1 VKGDSLV
8 LEQKPT
14 AIGSAQ
20 TTQDRGAMAWLQRPS
35 TALALVCA
43 AVFVG
48 AVDLTIVTAVLP
60 KIMVDLSV
68 SIDTE
73 LHRASWVITGYLL
86 AYTISMTFTGRLSD
100 LYGRRIAYL
109 ICLTIFILGSV
120 VVAAAPALEEVVL
133 GRVVQAL
140 GAGALV
146 PISMALVSDLF
157 PPERRPAALGIIA
170 AVDTAGWMVG
180 HVYGGA
186 LMRLFDD
193 WRLLFWINVPFGI
206 IALALTWL
214 ALRRV
219 VITRASGSFDWRG
232 AVLIS
237 ISLTAFNIGMGAGAE
252 LGQTD
257 FYGERSGPP
266 PYALP
271 LTLASLVVLAAFI
284 WVERRARDPL
294 LDLALFQQRG
304 TVAASIMNVLIGFA
318 LALAIANVPLFINT
332 RLGLLYPTDPD
343 ILRRGAWE
351 TGLVLSAL
359 TLALAL
365 LAWPGGRLAGRFG
378 ERLPALIGLGV
389 AMVGYLVMSRW
400 QSDTDYWTMVGGLT
414 LAGCGVG
421 MALAP
426 TASTIIAA
434 AGPDR
439 RGAASALVIILRLI
453 GMTAGVSTLT
463 LWGVQRQDALRRA
476 ADPALL
482 ADFDRARMFLINV
495 AAQVVGETFLF
506 AVAACVIALVAAIWL
521 PGRHRSQTGETRDG
535 SQVDR

>member
-1 VKGDSLV
+1 MA

-14 AIGSAQ
+14 AIGSVQ
-20 TTQDRGAMAWLQRPS
+20 TRQERGVAAWLQRPS

-43 AVFVG
+43 AVFLG

-100 LYGRRIAYL
+100 LYGRRVAYL
-109 ICLTIFILGSV
+109 VCLTIFIVGSII
-120 VVAAAPALEEVVL
+120 VAVAPALDEVVL

-157 PPERRPAALGIIA
+157 PPERRPAALGVIA

-206 IALALTWL
+206 LALVLTWL
-214 ALRRV
+214 ALQRV
-219 VITRASGSFDWRG
+219 VITRATGRFDWRG

-237 ISLTAFNIGMGAGAE
+237 VSLTAFNIGMGAGAE

-257 FYGERSGPP
+257 FYGERPGPP

-271 LTLASLVVLAAFI
+271 LTLASLAVLLAFI
-284 WVERRARDPL
+284 WVERRERDPL
-294 LDLALFQQRG
+294 LDLSLFRQAG
-304 TVAASIMNVLIGFA
+304 TVAASLVNVLIGFA

-332 RLGLLYPTDPD
+332 RLGLLNPTDPD
-343 ILRRGAWE
+343 ILRQGAWDS
-351 TGLVLSAL
+351 GLVLSAL

-365 LAWPGGRLAGRFG
+365 FAWPGGRLAGRSG
-378 ERLPALIGLGV
+378 ERLPALLGLGI
-389 AMVGYLVMSRW
+389 ATIGYLTMSRW
-400 QSDTDYWTMVGGLT
+400 QSDTGYWTMTAGLA
-414 LAGCGVG
+414 LAGSGLG
-421 MALAP
+421 MVLAP
-426 TASTIIAA
+426 AASAIIGA
-434 AGPDR
+434 AGPER
-439 RGAASALVIILRLI
+439 RGTASALVIVLRLI
-453 GMTAGVSTLT
+453 GMTIGVSSLT

-476 ADPALL
+476 ADPAILT
-482 ADFDRARMFLINV
+482 DFDRARMFLIDV

-506 AVAACVIALVAAIWL
+506 AVAACVIALVAAMWL
-521 PGRHRSQTGETRDG
+521 PGRHRAQSRKIQDESTG
-535 SQVDR
+535 

>member
-1 VKGDSLV
+1 MTI
-8 LEQKPT
+8 EQKPT
-14 AIGSAQ
+14 TLSPPQPAEERSAS
-20 TTQDRGAMAWLQRPS
+20 AWLQRPS

-73 LHRASWVITGYLL
+73 LHRASWIITGYLL

-100 LYGRRIAYL
+100 LYGRRAAYL
-109 ICLTIFILGSV
+109 ICLTIFTIGSV
-120 VVAAAPALEEVVL
+120 VVAVAPALEEVVV

-157 PPERRPAALGIIA
+157 PPERRPAALGVIA

-193 WRLLFWINVPFGI
+193 WRLLFWLNVPFGM

-214 ALRRV
+214 ALRRLV
-219 VITRASGSFDWRG
+219 VTRASGSFDWRG

-237 ISLTAFNIGMGAGAE
+237 IGLTAFNIGMGAGAE

-257 FYGERSGPP
+257 FYGERPGPP

-271 LTLASLVVLAAFI
+271 LTLASLAVLAAFI
-284 WVERRARDPL
+284 WVERRTRDPL
-294 LDLALFQQRG
+294 LDLALFRQRG

-359 TLALAL
+359 TVALAL

-378 ERLPALIGLGV
+378 ERLPALIGLAV
-389 AMVGYLVMSRW
+389 ATAGYLAMSRW

-414 LAGCGVG
+414 LAGCGIG

-426 TASTIIAA
+426 TASAIIAA

-482 ADFDRARMFLINV
+482 MDFDRARMFLIDV

-506 AVAACVIALVAAIWL
+506 AVAACALAFVAAIWL
-521 PGRHRSQTGETRDG
+521 PGRAVRKASE
-535 SQVDR
+535 

>member
-1 VKGDSLV
+1 MTI
-8 LEQKPT
+8 EQKPT
-14 AIGSAQ
+14 TLSPPQPAEERSAS
-20 TTQDRGAMAWLQRPS
+20 AWLQRPS

-73 LHRASWVITGYLL
+73 LHRASWIITGYLL

-100 LYGRRIAYL
+100 LYGRRAAYL
-109 ICLTIFILGSV
+109 ICLTIFTIGSV
-120 VVAAAPALEEVVL
+120 VVAVAPALEEVVV

-157 PPERRPAALGIIA
+157 PPERRPAALGVIA

-193 WRLLFWINVPFGI
+193 WRLLFWLNVPFGM

-214 ALRRV
+214 ALRRLV
-219 VITRASGSFDWRG
+219 VTRASGSFDWRG

-237 ISLTAFNIGMGAGAE
+237 IGLTAFNIGMGAGAE

-257 FYGERSGPP
+257 FYGERPGPP

-271 LTLASLVVLAAFI
+271 LTLASLAVLAAFI
-284 WVERRARDPL
+284 WVERRTRDPL
-294 LDLALFQQRG
+294 LDLALFRQRG

-359 TLALAL
+359 TVALAL
-365 LAWPGGRLAGRFG
+365 LAWPGGRLAGQFG
-378 ERLPALIGLGV
+378 ERLPALIGLAV
-389 AMVGYLVMSRW
+389 ATAGYLAMSRW

-414 LAGCGVG
+414 LAGCGIG

-426 TASTIIAA
+426 TASAIIAA

-482 ADFDRARMFLINV
+482 MDFDRARMFLIDV

-506 AVAACVIALVAAIWL
+506 AVAACALAFVAAIWL
-521 PGRHRSQTGETRDG
+521 PGRAVRKASE
-535 SQVDR
+535 

>member
-1 VKGDSLV
+1 MA

-14 AIGSAQ
+14 TINA
-20 TTQDRGAMAWLQRPS
+20 PS
-35 TALALVCA
+35 TTGERGITAWVQQPSVALTLVCA

-73 LHRASWVITGYLL
+73 LHRASWIITGYLL

-100 LYGRRIAYL
+100 LYGRRAAYL
-109 ICLTIFILGSV
+109 ICLTIFTVGSI
-120 VVAAAPALEEVVL
+120 VVAVAPALEEVVL

-157 PPERRPAALGIIA
+157 PPERRPAALGVIA

-186 LMRLFDD
+186 LMRVFDD
-193 WRLLFWINVPFGI
+193 WRLLFWLNVPFGL

-219 VITRASGSFDWRG
+219 VVSRAVGSFDWRG

-237 ISLTAFNIGMGAGAE
+237 LSLTAFNIGMGAGAE

-257 FYGERSGPP
+257 FYGDRPGPP

-271 LTLASLVVLAAFI
+271 LTLASFVGLAAFI
-284 WVERRARDPL
+284 WVERRVRDPL
-294 LDLALFQQRG
+294 LDLALFRQRAA
-304 TVAASIMNVLIGFA
+304 VAASIVNVLIGFV

-343 ILRRGAWE
+343 ILRRAAWE

-378 ERLPALIGLGV
+378 ERLPALIGL
-389 AMVGYLVMSRW
+389 ALATIGYLAMSSW
-400 QSDTDYWTMVGGLT
+400 QSDTDYWTMVVGLT
-414 LAGCGVG
+414 LAGCGIG

-426 TASTIIAA
+426 TASAIITA
-434 AGPDR
+434 AGSDR

-476 ADPALL
+476 ADPTMLM
-482 ADFDRARMFLINV
+482 DFDRARMFLIDV

-506 AVAACVIALVAAIWL
+506 AVAACVLALVAAIWL
-521 PGRHRSQTGETRDG
+521 PGRTFREAPE
-535 SQVDR
+535 

>member
-1 VKGDSLV
+1 MTI
-8 LEQKPT
+8 EQKPAT
-14 AIGSAQ
+14 ISPPQPAAEPGVSS
-20 TTQDRGAMAWLQRPS
+20 WLQRPS
-35 TALALVCA
+35 VALALVCA

-73 LHRASWVITGYLL
+73 LHRASWIITGYLL

-100 LYGRRIAYL
+100 LYGRRATYM
-109 ICLTIFILGSV
+109 ICLAIFTIGSI
-120 VVAAAPALEEVVL
+120 VVAVAPALEEVVL

-157 PPERRPAALGIIA
+157 PPERRPAALGVIA

-193 WRLLFWINVPFGI
+193 WRLLFWLNVPFGV

-219 VITRASGSFDWRG
+219 VIIRATGRFDWRG

-257 FYGERSGPP
+257 FYGERPGPP

-271 LTLASLVVLAAFI
+271 LTLASFVVLAAFI

-294 LDLALFQQRG
+294 LDLALFRQRG
-304 TVAASIMNVLIGFA
+304 AVAASIMNVLIGFV

-378 ERLPALIGLGV
+378 ERLPALIGLVV
-389 AMVGYLVMSRW
+389 ATAGYLAMSRW
-400 QSDTDYWTMVGGLT
+400 QSDTDYWTMVGGLA

-421 MALAP
+421 LALAP
-426 TASTIIAA
+426 TASAIITA
-434 AGPDR
+434 AGPER

-476 ADPALL
+476 ADPAML
-482 ADFDRARMFLINV
+482 ADFDRARMFLIDV

-506 AVAACVIALVAAIWL
+506 AVAACALAFLAAIWL
-521 PGRHRSQTGETRDG
+521 PGRAVREASE
-535 SQVDR
+535 

>member
-1 VKGDSLV
+1 MT
-8 LEQKPT
+8 LEQKPAT
-14 AIGSAQ
+14 ISASQ
-20 TTQDRGAMAWLQRPS
+20 PVQERGISAWLQQPQA
-35 TALALVCA
+35 ALALVCA

-73 LHRASWVITGYLL
+73 LHRASWIITGYLL

-100 LYGRRIAYL
+100 LYGRRVAYM
-109 ICLTIFILGSV
+109 ICLTIFTIGSI
-120 VVAAAPALEEVVL
+120 VVAVAPALEEVVL

-157 PPERRPAALGIIA
+157 PPERRPAALGVIA

-193 WRLLFWINVPFGI
+193 WRLLFWLNVPFGV

-214 ALRRV
+214 ALRRL
-219 VITRASGSFDWRG
+219 VITRAAGSFDWRG

-237 ISLTAFNIGMGAGAE
+237 LSLTAFNIGMGAGAE

-257 FYGERSGPP
+257 FYGDRPGPP

-294 LDLALFQQRG
+294 LDLTLFQQRG
-304 TVAASIMNVLIGFA
+304 TVAASIMNMLIGFV

-378 ERLPALIGLGV
+378 ERLPALIGLAV
-389 AMVGYLVMSRW
+389 ATAGYLAMSRW
-400 QSDTDYWTMVGGLT
+400 QSDTDYRTMVGGLT
-414 LAGCGVG
+414 LAGCGIG

-426 TASTIIAA
+426 TASAIITA
-434 AGPDR
+434 AGPNR

-463 LWGVQRQDALRRA
+463 LWGVQRQDALRRT
-476 ADPALL
+476 ADPAML
-482 ADFDRARMFLINV
+482 ADFDQVRMFLIDV

-506 AVAACVIALVAAIWL
+506 AVAACALALIAAIWL
-521 PGRHRSQTGETRDG
+521 PGRAVMEASG
-535 SQVDR
+535 

>member
-1 VKGDSLV
+1 MTI
-8 LEQKPT
+8 EQKPT
-14 AIGSAQ
+14 TLSPPQPAEE
-20 TTQDRGAMAWLQRPS
+20 RGVSAWLQRPS

-68 SIDTE
+68 SIETE
-73 LHRASWVITGYLL
+73 LHRASWIITGYLL

-100 LYGRRIAYL
+100 LYGRRAAYM
-109 ICLTIFILGSV
+109 ICLTIFTIGSI
-120 VVAAAPALEEVVL
+120 VVAVAPALEEVVL

-157 PPERRPAALGIIA
+157 PPERRPAALGVIA

-193 WRLLFWINVPFGI
+193 WRLLFWLNVPFGI

-219 VITRASGSFDWRG
+219 VVTRAAGSFDWRG

-257 FYGERSGPP
+257 FYGDRPGPP

-271 LTLASLVVLAAFI
+271 LTLASVVVLAAFI
-284 WVERRARDPL
+284 WVERQARDPL
-294 LDLALFQQRG
+294 LDLALFRQRG
-304 TVAASIMNVLIGFA
+304 TVAASIMNVLIGFV

-378 ERLPALIGLGV
+378 ERLPALIGLAV
-389 AMVGYLVMSRW
+389 ATAGYLAMSRW

-414 LAGCGVG
+414 LAGCGIG

-426 TASTIIAA
+426 TASAIITA

-476 ADPALL
+476 ADPAMVM
-482 ADFDRARMFLINV
+482 DFDQARMFLIDV

-506 AVAACVIALVAAIWL
+506 AVAACMLALVAAIWL
-521 PGRHRSQTGETRDG
+521 PGRAVRAAPE
-535 SQVDR
+535 

>member
-1 VKGDSLV
+1 LA
-8 LEQKPT
+8 LEQKPA

-43 AVFVG
+43 AVFLG

-109 ICLTIFILGSV
+109 ICLTIFTLGSV
-120 VVAAAPALEEVVL
+120 VVAVAPALEEVVL

-157 PPERRPAALGIIA
+157 PPERRPAALGVIA

-193 WRLLFWINVPFGI
+193 WRLLFWINVPFGM

-257 FYGERSGPP
+257 FYGERPGPP

-294 LDLALFQQRG
+294 LDLALFRQRG
-304 TVAASIMNVLIGFA
+304 TVAASIMNVLIGFV

-378 ERLPALIGLGV
+378 DRLPALIGLGV
-389 AMVGYLVMSRW
+389 ATVGYLVMSRW

-434 AGPDR
+434 AGPER

-482 ADFDRARMFLINV
+482 ADFDRVRMFLIDV

-506 AVAACVIALVAAIWL
+506 AVAACVIALVAAVWL
-521 PGRHRSQTGETRDG
+521 P
-535 SQVDR
+535 DRR

>member
-1 VKGDSLV
+1 MTI
-8 LEQKPT
+8 EQKPT
-14 AIGSAQ
+14 TLSPPQPAEE
-20 TTQDRGAMAWLQRPS
+20 RGASAWLQRPS

-73 LHRASWVITGYLL
+73 LHRASWIITGYLL

-100 LYGRRIAYL
+100 LYGRRAAYL
-109 ICLTIFILGSV
+109 ICLTIFTIGSV
-120 VVAAAPALEEVVL
+120 VVAVAPALEEVVV

-146 PISMALVSDLF
+146 PISMALVSDIF
-157 PPERRPAALGIIA
+157 PPERRPAALGVIA

-193 WRLLFWINVPFGI
+193 WRLLFWLNVPFGM

-219 VITRASGSFDWRG
+219 VVTRASGSFDWRG

-237 ISLTAFNIGMGAGAE
+237 IGLTAFNIGMGAGAE

-257 FYGERSGPP
+257 FYGERPGPP

-271 LTLASLVVLAAFI
+271 LTLASLAVLAAFI
-284 WVERRARDPL
+284 WVERRTRDPL
-294 LDLALFQQRG
+294 LDLALFRQRG

-359 TLALAL
+359 TVALAL

-378 ERLPALIGLGV
+378 ERLPALIGLAV
-389 AMVGYLVMSRW
+389 ATTGYLAMSRW

-414 LAGCGVG
+414 LAGCGIG

-426 TASTIIAA
+426 TASAIIAA

-482 ADFDRARMFLINV
+482 MDFDRARMFLIDV

-506 AVAACVIALVAAIWL
+506 AVAACALAFVAAIWL
-521 PGRHRSQTGETRDG
+521 PGRAVRKASE
-535 SQVDR
+535 